1 MDTYFWTAAFQVIKW
16 WMVYGWWLWAA
27 DLEVSWWNWPPGS
40 AISPI
45 WSSPWMSR
53 RRRRCESHKAPD
65 SCRFVR
71 FMDLALSF
79 TKGDQHDVCVYNNM
93 HDCFICNLMYSKIF
107 ILPLLHCP
115 GEQTLSSPRWN
126 KEGALQTISRC
137 SWGWEVCLRSR
148 F

>member
-1 MDTYFWTAAFQVIKW
+1 MDMYFWTAAFQVIKW

-65 SCRFVR
+65 SRRFVR

-79 TKGDQHDVCVYNNM
+79 TKGDQHDVCVYNTTTCM
-93 HDCFICNLMYSKIF
+93 IVSFAIWCAVKFSFCPCCTVQVSKR
-107 ILPLLHCP
+107 LAAP
-115 GEQTLSSPRWN
+115 GELK
-126 KEGALQTISRC
+126 KEPSRRYRGAVEDGRC
-137 SWGWEVCLRSR
+137 A
-148 F
+148 